1 MHEVLLKLF
10 VSVNPGSGCNVFR
23 TGRRFWKHDGG
34 KGNMTPNLIINTN
47 CVLRVTTGGSGSVS
61 EQRRFIELIDF
72 V

>member
-1 MHEVLLKLF
+1 MF

-34 KGNMTPNLIINTN
+34 KGNMIHNLIINTN
-47 CVLRVTTGGSGSVS
+47 WVLRVTTGGSGLVS
-61 EQRRFIELIDF
+61 EQYRFIELTDF